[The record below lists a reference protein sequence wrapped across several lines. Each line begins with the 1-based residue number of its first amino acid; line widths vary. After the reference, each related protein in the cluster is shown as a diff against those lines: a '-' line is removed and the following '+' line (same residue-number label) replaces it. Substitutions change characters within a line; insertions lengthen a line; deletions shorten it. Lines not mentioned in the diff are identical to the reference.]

1 MKKFDEVKRNVSK
14 FCEDHIFG
22 ITATAMVG
30 AWIAYFVFVIREI
43 RNLDNNITDCTDS
56 LTYVLDPA
64 KIAITVPDADHIDE
78 AIKWIKEN
86 EVLNPLDYEEFQ
98 RIVDTFTELKN
109 NKN

>member
-14 FCEDHIFG
+14 FCQDHIIG
-22 ITATAMVG
+22 ITATVTTG
-30 AWIAYFVFVIREI
+30 IWIAYFVFAIREI
-43 RNLDNNITDCTDS
+43 RNLDNNITDCSDS

-64 KIAITVPDADHIDE
+64 KVAITVPDADHIDE

-86 EVLNPLDYEEFQ
+86 DVLNPLDYEEFQ

>member
-1 MKKFDEVKRNVSK
+1 MKKFDEVKRNVSE
-14 FCEDHIFG
+14 FCQNHILG
-22 ITATAMVG
+22 ITATVTTG
-30 AWIAYFVFVIREI
+30 IWIGYFVFAIREI
-43 RNLDNNITDCTDS
+43 RKLDNNITDCTDS

-64 KIAITVPDADHIDE
+64 KISITVPDAYHIDE

-86 EVLNPLDYEEFQ
+86 KVLNPLEFEEFQ

>member
-14 FCEDHIFG
+14 FCQDHTLG
-22 ITATAMVG
+22 ITATAAAG
-30 AWIAYFVFVIREI
+30 IWIAYFAFAIREI
-43 RNLDNNITDCTDS
+43 RNLDNNITDCGVS

-86 EVLNPLDYEEFQ
+86 DVLNPLDYEEFQ

>member
-14 FCEDHIFG
+14 FCQDHILG
-22 ITATAMVG
+22 ITATAAAG
-30 AWIAYFVFVIREI
+30 IWIAYFAFAIREI
-43 RNLDNNITDCTDS
+43 RNLDNNITDCADS

-86 EVLNPLDYEEFQ
+86 VVLNPLDYEEFQ

>member
-1 MKKFDEVKRNVSK
+1 MKKFNEVKRNVSE
-14 FCEDHIFG
+14 FCQDHILG
-22 ITATAMVG
+22 ITATAAAG
-30 AWIAYFVFVIREI
+30 IWIAYLAFAIREI
-43 RNLDNNITDCTDS
+43 RNLDNNITDTTDS

-86 EVLNPLDYEEFQ
+86 DVLNPLDYEEFQ

>member
-1 MKKFDEVKRNVSK
+1 MKKFNEVKRNVSE
-14 FCEDHIFG
+14 FCQDHILG
-22 ITATAMVG
+22 ITATAAAG
-30 AWIAYFVFVIREI
+30 IWIAYFAFTIREI
-43 RNLDNNITDCTDS
+43 RNFDNDITNYTDS
-56 LTYVLDPA
+56 LTYVLGPA

-86 EVLNPLDYEEFQ
+86 DVLNPLDHEEFQ